1 MRLLR
6 RCGFSFIEVLFGV
19 AIFAVA
25 VIVLITTFQS
35 GAVDA
40 KTSED
45 HLKAITIAQKEIERV
60 KQVAA
65 LGRGSIEKFW
75 SDPAVRV
82 RTFTVDNFYKVA
94 VEINPSLKVNIG
106 SSKAELGE
114 IVVSV
119 NWFRQAKG
127 QQEVLFCSAFDQAYH

>member
-6 RCGFSFIEVLFGV
+6 RRGFSFIEVLFGV

-25 VIVLITTFQS
+25 VIVLMTTFQS
-35 GAVDA
+35 GARDA

-75 SDPAVRV
+75 SDPGARV
-82 RTFTVDNFYKVA
+82 RTYTVDNFYKVA
-94 VEINPSLKVNIG
+94 VEINPSLKVTVG
-106 SSKAELGE
+106 SSKAEIGE
-114 IVVSV
+114 IIVSV
-119 NWFRQAKG
+119 SWFRKTKG
-127 QQEVLFCSAFDQAYH
+127 DQEVLFTSAFDQAYH